1 MDKTPIIILTKD
13 NPEYLYV
20 TLKSLTTTNTLDNPI
35 IIVDDCSTIDKTK
48 QFLYTNDRISVK
60 FDDWTVKDMESTQE
74 YGDKIAAQSYLNI
87 PQIVEIL
94 GIKGKFSIIKTPR
107 YLGSSYRVLFGIKLG
122 FDIYPSNKNCVILDD
137 NILFNEN
144 WLKKMKQIS
153 SFESLRK
160 DIAMVSAYSEKL
172 KADDTPE
179 YFEDETIKGKC
190 VMFSRK
196 FYDRMKM
203 IGLFKNMSLNGIG
216 SFYDRLQRLSK
227 NLGFV
232 SLVTK
237 DSYIQNLEKR
247 NIVNKDKILKYDK
260 NFVMPIAWNDEF

>member
-20 TLKSLTTTNTLDNPI
+20 TMKSLTTTNTLDNPI

-107 YLGSSYRVLFGIKLG
+107 YLGSSYRVLFGI
-122 FDIYPSNKNCVILDD
+122 
-137 NILFNEN
+137 
-144 WLKKMKQIS
+144 
-153 SFESLRK
+153 
-160 DIAMVSAYSEKL
+160 
-172 KADDTPE
+172 
-179 YFEDETIKGKC
+179 
-190 VMFSRK
+190 
-196 FYDRMKM
+196 
-203 IGLFKNMSLNGIG
+203 
-216 SFYDRLQRLSK
+216 
-227 NLGFV
+227 
-232 SLVTK
+232 
-237 DSYIQNLEKR
+237 
-247 NIVNKDKILKYDK
+247 
-260 NFVMPIAWNDEF
+260 